1 MGCRTKRSARSG
13 DGAQYITCSCV
24 FTSQK
29 PQNQY
34 PQTAEWNLKGEVD
47 SACRCWCL
55 MHCSE
60 RKKASDIPDTEWV
73 GGSPTGVNR
82 KDPRAYSEPHRPLKQ
97 LVQLS
102 SQTLAHACHFL
113 GLDENKAK
121 KQK

>member
-1 MGCRTKRSARSG
+1 
-13 DGAQYITCSCV
+13 
-24 FTSQK
+24 
-29 PQNQY
+29 
-34 PQTAEWNLKGEVD
+34 
-47 SACRCWCL
+47 

-60 RKKASDIPDTEWV
+60 PKKASDIPDTEWV
-73 GGSPTGVNR
+73 GGSPTGVSR